1 MSKSEGSP
9 TMIIPA
15 GTEISI
21 DAHGQLSVRT
31 PGNLVIQNSGHYG
44 EIESLHGSI
53 RIEANAEV
61 EAVSVRCAETCYV
74 QGSLTSWRVK
84 AKNINLEEKAQ
95 ARVVLQESESIE
107 IGKNAKLVGNFS
119 SEKELFLLFSR
130 FAPQLRSLPFYFDR
144 NSSPHL
150 EFEENAPDGPVLE
163 AKPAAPGGRAA
174 HCRAAHYPAA
184 HCRIGCSS
192 RSRSCPTRFS
202 SPWCCSSAKAKTTA
216 HGPSVRVID
225 ELVKLLKARD
235 LETLKHTH
243 RTLFSRVT
251 DRERRH
257 PAGPRADR
265 AIFRQRPQP
274 KSRPRSDPR
283 PSGVRP
289 SLRFGLFHHGTP
301 PERGS
306 PRARRQNA
314 GRRAGSKKRARLGQD
329 PVRASAC

>member
-1 MSKSEGSP
+1 MSKTEGSP

-144 NSSPHL
+144 KSAPHL
-150 EFEENAPDGPVLE
+150 EFEEQPEAAAAGPAEAARSAGARMGAGPLSSSPLSNRVLE
-163 AKPAAPGGRAA
+163 AVKELPDPLFFALVLLERE
-174 HCRAAHYPAA
+174 
-184 HCRIGCSS
+184 SKNES
-192 RSRSCPTRFS
+192 
-202 SPWCCSSAKAKTTA
+202 
-216 HGPSVRVID
+216 HGASVRVIE

-243 RTLFSRVT
+243 RTLFGRVT
-251 DRERRH
+251 ELND
-257 PAGPRADR
+257 D
-265 AIFRQRPQP
+265 I
-274 KSRPRSDPR
+274 
-283 PSGVRP
+283 
-289 SLRFGLFHHGTP
+289 
-301 PERGS
+301 
-306 PRARRQNA
+306 
-314 GRRAGSKKRARLGQD
+314 RRAQELIARFFGVVLSENPA
-329 PVRASAC
+329 PVAV

>member
-1 MSKSEGSP
+1 MLLKNAPPQTGIRAALEKPMSKTEGSP

-144 NSSPHL
+144 KSSPHL
-150 EFEENAPDGPVLE
+150 EFDDPPADNPPAEAAKPAGGRIGVSPLSNRVLE
-163 AKPAAPGGRAA
+163 AVKELPDPLFFALVLLERE
-174 HCRAAHYPAA
+174 
-184 HCRIGCSS
+184 S
-192 RSRSCPTRFS
+192 
-202 SPWCCSSAKAKTTA
+202 KNEA

-243 RTLFSRVT
+243 RTLFGRVT
-251 DRERRH
+251 EAND
-257 PAGPRADR
+257 D
-265 AIFRQRPQP
+265 I
-274 KSRPRSDPR
+274 
-283 PSGVRP
+283 
-289 SLRFGLFHHGTP
+289 
-301 PERGS
+301 
-306 PRARRQNA
+306 
-314 GRRAGSKKRARLGQD
+314 KRAQELITRFFGHVPAD
-329 PVRASAC
+329 VATAAVV

>member
-144 NSSPHL
+144 KTPGPLELDEVAEKPAEAPRPVAARPLNVSPIS
-150 EFEENAPDGPVLE
+150 NRVLE
-163 AKPAAPGGRAA
+163 SVKELPDPLFFALVLLERESKNE
-174 HCRAAHYPAA
+174 
-184 HCRIGCSS
+184 
-192 RSRSCPTRFS
+192 
-202 SPWCCSSAKAKTTA
+202 A

-243 RTLFSRVT
+243 RTLFGRVT
-251 DRERRH
+251 ELND
-257 PAGPRADR
+257 D
-265 AIFRQRPQP
+265 I
-274 KSRPRSDPR
+274 
-283 PSGVRP
+283 
-289 SLRFGLFHHGTP
+289 
-301 PERGS
+301 
-306 PRARRQNA
+306 
-314 GRRAGSKKRARLGQD
+314 RRAHELISRFFGNVSSEVAAA
-329 PVRASAC
+329 V

>member
-74 QGSLTSWRVK
+74 QGSLTAWRVK

-95 ARVVLQESESIE
+95 ARVVLQESETIE

-130 FAPQLRSLPFYFDR
+130 FSPQLRSLPFYFDR
-144 NSSPHL
+144 NTPHL
-150 EFEENAPDGPVLE
+150 ELDPQGEAPAAIEPARPPAAARPHAPGPAAQGAQHAQHAAHGAPLSNRVLE
-163 AKPAAPGGRAA
+163 SVKELPDPLFFALVLLERESKNEG
-174 HCRAAHYPAA
+174 
-184 HCRIGCSS
+184 
-192 RSRSCPTRFS
+192 
-202 SPWCCSSAKAKTTA
+202 
-216 HGPSVRVID
+216 HGPAVRVID
-225 ELVKLLKARD
+225 ELVKLLKGRD

-243 RTLFSRVT
+243 RTLFSRIVEVN
-251 DRERRH
+251 D
-257 PAGPRADR
+257 D
-265 AIFRQRPQP
+265 I
-274 KSRPRSDPR
+274 
-283 PSGVRP
+283 
-289 SLRFGLFHHGTP
+289 
-301 PERGS
+301 
-306 PRARRQNA
+306 
-314 GRRAGSKKRARLGQD
+314 RRAHELISRFFGNVPAE
-329 PVRASAC
+329 VAAAV